1 MQSGWLKISFK
12 WYYFNGSGVM
22 QTGWLKKANKW
33 YYFNGSGI
41 MQTSKWIN
49 NKGKWFYFDELG
61 IMQTSNWIKGIYY
74 VIEDGSMAIDEW
86 VCGGKY
92 YVGSDGKWIKDA
104 TK

>member
-1 MQSGWLKISFK
+1 
-12 WYYFNGSGVM
+12 M

-61 IMQTSNWIKGIYY
+61 IMQTS
-74 VIEDGSMAIDEW
+74 
-86 VCGGKY
+86 
-92 YVGSDGKWIKDA
+92 KWIKRYILC
-104 TK
+104 KRRRKHGH